1 MKVARKRSRE
11 IQTKLIQLGYVEDI
25 SHVTCYRWVLEF
37 EDYENQNKKR
47 NRYTYYGYN
56 FSFRLAEERYHN
68 HATLVIRPSHIEVLE
83 NDSDMTDQEIIE
95 LAVADWFEEQNQLTR
110 ARNNKKGEARKK

>member
-1 MKVARKRSRE
+1 MR
-11 IQTKLIQLGYVEDI
+11 TKI
-25 SHVTCYRWVLEF
+25 
-37 EDYENQNKKR
+37 KR

-56 FSFRLAEERYHN
+56 YSFRLAEERYHN

-83 NDSDMTDQEIIE
+83 NDSDMTDQEIRE

-110 ARNNKKGEARKK
+110 ARNNKKRREARKK